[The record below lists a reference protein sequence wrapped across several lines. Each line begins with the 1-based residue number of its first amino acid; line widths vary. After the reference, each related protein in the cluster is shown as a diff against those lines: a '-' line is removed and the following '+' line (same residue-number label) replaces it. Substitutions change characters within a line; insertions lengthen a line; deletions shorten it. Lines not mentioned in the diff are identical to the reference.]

1 MFKQNKQ
8 RKSVKKGKLY
18 WKEAL
23 DWGSTVTISLALTS
37 EFEWHHDYLELF
49 SSSLQLTHSL
59 NSHLILSFL
68 YLFRSATSLL
78 CFDFLW
84 FLFFFF
90 MIWAAG
96 NPQIFRVWPP
106 KNLPKIQNF
115 HLRKAGAATLFH
127 SAAALGLH
135 PKLLLSGFSV
145 VAVPSKRRDA
155 VMRFRN
161 IVLGH

>member
-37 EFEWHHDYLELF
+37 DFEGHQDYLELF

-78 CFDFLW
+78 CFEFSEW
-84 FLFFFF
+84 FGLLET
-90 MIWAAG
+90 
-96 NPQIFRVWPP
+96 P
-106 KNLPKIQNF
+106 KFIEFGRPKIFQKYKIFN
-115 HLRKAGAATLFH
+115 
-127 SAAALGLH
+127 
-135 PKLLLSGFSV
+135 
-145 VAVPSKRRDA
+145 
-155 VMRFRN
+155 
-161 IVLGH
+161 